1 MYNGIQYRRWIPF
14 CRTSW
19 DKGIRAWVVNM
30 LRSGLSPRGIV
41 NAAAL
46 ALTFSVFPF
55 CVLPSLLC
63 IGAGTLL
70 GLNQPLM
77 QVVNYLAAP
86 LQIALF
92 IPFMRL
98 GEAVYGLTHFPLTVS
113 TLKASLRLDAFT
125 ILGTI
130 GTAVWH
136 AIAGWTIGAPLLFVL
151 AYAILHATLR
161 LPALNRRIMA
171 EASHAC

>member
-1 MYNGIQYRRWIPF
+1 MYNGIQYRKWIPF
-14 CRTSW
+14 CRTAQ
-19 DKGIRAWVVNM
+19 DKGIRTWVVNM
-30 LRSGLSPRGIV
+30 LKSGLSSRAIV
-41 NAAAL
+41 IAAAL

-63 IGAGTLL
+63 IGAGILF

-86 LQIALF
+86 LQVALF

-98 GEAVYGLTHFPLTVS
+98 GETVYGLSHFPLTTS
-113 TLKASLRLDAFT
+113 ALQASLRLDAFT

-136 AIAGWTIGAPLLFVL
+136 AIAGWTIGGPLLFLL
-151 AYAILHATLR
+151 AYVTLHATLR